1 MAEQINKIIIETGGK
16 EYEFSGGGVPAPDSV
31 GHDELKDD
39 SVDTNN
45 IVDGSVQMDDLHEDV
60 KKNMIHSYDAENE
73 GIRLGGLIGDN
84 E

>member
-1 MAEQINKIIIETGGK
+1 METEKISKIIIDMGGK
-16 EYEFSGGGVPAPDSV
+16 EYEFSGGGGIPAPNSV
-31 GHDELKDD
+31 GTEQIIDD
-39 SVDTNN
+39 SVEM
-45 IVDGSVQMDDLHEDV
+45 QDLHEDV